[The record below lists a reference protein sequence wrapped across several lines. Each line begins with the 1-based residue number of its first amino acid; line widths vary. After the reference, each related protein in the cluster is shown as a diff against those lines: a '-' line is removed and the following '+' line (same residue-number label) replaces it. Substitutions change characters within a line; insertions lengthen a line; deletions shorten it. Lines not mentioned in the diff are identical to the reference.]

1 MNTQTSLVASHF
13 RLQQWAEQIKECQSR
28 PAGMNVDTWC
38 AQNGITKA
46 NYYYRLRRV
55 REACLSAAE
64 SNGAS
69 FVEMP
74 VPVDPEPGHPV
85 AAKPVLPT
93 DTVAVLRCTNGLSI
107 EIRPGAS
114 AELIHTLIG
123 ALAHVK

>member
-1 MNTQTSLVASHF
+1 MNTQTSLVASQF
-13 RLQQWAEQIKECQSR
+13 RLQQWAEQIKDCQSR
-28 PAGMNVDTWC
+28 PEDMTVDTWC
-38 AQNGITKA
+38 DQNGITRS

-74 VPVDPEPGHPV
+74 VPVNPDPGRPV
-85 AAKPVLPT
+85 AVRTASST
-93 DTVAVLRCTNGLSI
+93 DTIAVLHCTNGLFI

-114 AELIHTLIG
+114 AEFLQTLIG
-123 ALAHVK
+123 ALAYVK

>member
-1 MNTQTSLVASHF
+1 MNTQTSLVASQF

-64 SNGAS
+64 SNSAS

-85 AAKPVLPT
+85 SAKPVLST
-93 DTVAVLRCTNGLSI
+93 DPVAVLRCTNGLSI